1 MLPGGQFEGR
11 GQYVVVFPPSQ
22 KDWPE
27 AVRGRKWMGD
37 AERAA
42 MTVKA
47 AGCSAPLGREVGTAA
62 ASRGSR
68 EEARASF
75 IVVDSFLVDFL
86 EVKIKVE
93 IKVES

>member
-1 MLPGGQFEGR
+1 
-11 GQYVVVFPPSQ
+11 
-22 KDWPE
+22 
-27 AVRGRKWMGD
+27 MGD

-47 AGCSAPLGREVGTAA
+47 AGCSAPLGREVGAAA

-75 IVVDSFLVDFL
+75 MVVDSFLVDFL
-86 EVKIKVE
+86 GVKIKVE